1 MNNANKER
9 SEEKKKKLEKKLA
22 RTKKISSSVYLLTSL
37 SVPFVIPPSSSLHLV
52 LSIILSL
59 VEDSNP
65 IRINIPGE

>member
-1 MNNANKER
+1 MLTKKEV
-9 SEEKKKKLEKKLA
+9 KKKIKLEKKLA
-22 RTKKISSSVYLLTSL
+22 MTKKISPSVYLLTSL
-37 SVPFVIPPSSSLHLV
+37 SVPFVIPPSSSLHLF